1 MRIDLNA
8 DLGESWPR
16 WESGEDVALLDVV
29 TSANVCCGA
38 YAGDADL
45 MRATCEAAVA
55 RGVAIGAQ
63 VGYPDRD
70 NFGASTLDM
79 PSDEL
84 TGELLS
90 QILLLD
96 DIARAAGG
104 SVAYVKPHGALYNRI
119 VDDDVQA
126 QAVVDA
132 IQGLATPLPLLGLPG
147 SVSLSIA
154 EACRHPGHPRG
165 IRRSRLHVRRQAGAA
180 ERARRGARR
189 SGRGG
194 GPGRTPDGQR
204 LLGLRAQRQ
213 PGRRRARPRRA
224 GRDGVGRCRAD
235 ERRGVNLRP
244 YGDTAL
250 LLDCESLDEAQG
262 WFAALHGDVEAV
274 LGARSVLLRGD
285 PRRCGRSS
293 SGTAPADPAARPR
306 RAGDRGAGRL

>member
-16 WESGEDVALLDVV
+16 WESGEDMALLDVV

-45 MRATCEAAVA
+45 MRATCEAAVS

-70 NFGASTLDM
+70 NFGRLHLDI
-79 PSDEL
+79 PAAEL

-96 DIARAAGG
+96 EIARAVGG
-104 SVAYVKPHGALYNRI
+104 TVSYVKPHGALYNTI

-132 IQGLATPLPLLGLPG
+132 IRGLASPLPLLGLPG

-154 EACRHPGHPRG
+154 EAAG
-165 IRRSRLHVRRQAGAA
+165 IPIIREGFAD
-180 ERARRGARR
+180 RAY
-189 SGRGG
+189 
-194 GPGRTPDGQR
+194 TPDGR
-204 LLGLRAQRQ
+204 LVPRSE
-213 PGRRRARPRRA
+213 PGA
-224 GRDGVGRCRAD
+224 V
-235 ERRGVNLRP
+235 
-244 YGDTAL
+244 
-250 LLDCESLDEAQG
+250 LDDP
-262 WFAALHGDVEAV
+262 EAV
-274 LGARSVLLRGD
+274 AAQAVRLMDSVSSVCVHSDSPGAVELARAVRSALEA
-285 PRRCGRSS
+285 
-293 SGTAPADPAARPR
+293 SGAELMSAAS
-306 RAGDRGAGRL
+306 

>member
-45 MRATCEAAVA
+45 MRATCDAAVA

-70 NFGASTLDM
+70 NFGRLWLDL
-79 PSDEL
+79 PADEL

-96 DIARAAGG
+96 EIAQAAGG
-104 SVAYVKPHGALYNRI
+104 QVAYVKPHGALYNRI
-119 VDDDVQA
+119 VDDDEQA

-132 IQGLATPLPLLGLPG
+132 LQGLATPLPLLGLPG

-154 EACRHPGHPRG
+154 EACGIPIVREGFADRAYTSDGRLVPRG
-165 IRRSRLHVRRQAGAA
+165 EPGAVLDDPNAVAAQAVRLMDSVTSVCVHSDSPGAVGLARAVR
-180 ERARRGARR
+180 
-189 SGRGG
+189 
-194 GPGRTPDGQR
+194 
-204 LLGLRAQRQ
+204 
-213 PGRRRARPRRA
+213 
-224 GRDGVGRCRAD
+224 
-235 ERRGVNLRP
+235 
-244 YGDTAL
+244 TAL
-250 LLDCESLDEAQG
+250 EASG
-262 WFAALHGDVEAV
+262 AELTSFA
-274 LGARSVLLRGD
+274 
-285 PRRCGRSS
+285 
-293 SGTAPADPAARPR
+293 T
-306 RAGDRGAGRL
+306 